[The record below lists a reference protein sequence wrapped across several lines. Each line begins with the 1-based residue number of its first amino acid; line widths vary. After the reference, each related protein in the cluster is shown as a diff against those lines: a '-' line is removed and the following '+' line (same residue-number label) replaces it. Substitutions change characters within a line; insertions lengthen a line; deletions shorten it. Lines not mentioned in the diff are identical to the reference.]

1 MWEDGGGGSQKEGYQ
16 GGIRKLLGAMDIF
29 SLSGFWWRVHGIL
42 IVVTVSWC
50 VYISKL
56 IKLYTLSNVNYT
68 SRKLFGKKAETKMQN
83 NIIYYLYMLLT
94 SAQLCPTLCSPMDC
108 SPPGS
113 PVHWIFPGKNTGVG
127 CHFLLQVF
135 IYSYMQK
142 NGKYIKQGKRFP
154 SDADRNKV
162 NGIKEGYTTDFSGTS
177 KFFFQKKWEEIEA
190 KC

>member
-1 MWEDGGGGSQKEGYQ
+1 M
-16 GGIRKLLGAMDIF
+16 
-29 SLSGFWWRVHGIL
+29 
-42 IVVTVSWC
+42 IVGTVSWC

-94 SAQLCPTLCSPMDC
+94 SPQLCPTLCSPVDC

-113 PVHWIFPGKNTGVG
+113 SVHGIFPSKNTGVG

-142 NGKYIKQGKRFP
+142 NGKYLKQGKRFP
-154 SDADRNKV
+154 SDADRNK
-162 NGIKEGYTTDFSGTS
+162 GIKEGYTTDFSGIS
-177 KFFFQKKWEEIEA
+177 KFFFPKKWEEIGA